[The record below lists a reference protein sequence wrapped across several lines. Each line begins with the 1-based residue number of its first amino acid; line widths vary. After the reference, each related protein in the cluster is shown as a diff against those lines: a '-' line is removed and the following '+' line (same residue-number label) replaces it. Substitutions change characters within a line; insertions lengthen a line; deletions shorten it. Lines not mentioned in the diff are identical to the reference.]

1 MNRNN
6 PKKLLEYVK
15 SLVKHTGES
24 FVSTVKNT
32 SMEVSYSS
40 DFPKE
45 IKSNLDKI
53 LEEEIISGLLSL
65 NIPIL
70 SEEAGYINIDK
81 DSEYLFIVDPLDGTF
96 NFTRGLGPY
105 AISVALWSKNKPI
118 FGVVYNLLSHELIW
132 GSSEIGSYCNDK
144 KIQVSDVNE
153 VGLAVL
159 WTGFPVRYNFSDI
172 GQEADFWNVMQSY
185 SKIRMLG
192 SATISLINVAKGS
205 ADVYAEKDIMIWD
218 VAAGIPIVE
227 GAGGKVYYTE
237 TTYGNALN
245 VFASNSLLVKHNFLI
260 P

>member
-81 DSEYLFIVDPLDGTF
+81 DSEYLFIVF
-96 NFTRGLGPY
+96 FEF
-105 AISVALWSKNKPI
+105 V
-118 FGVVYNLLSHELIW
+118 F
-132 GSSEIGSYCNDK
+132 
-144 KIQVSDVNE
+144 
-153 VGLAVL
+153 
-159 WTGFPVRYNFSDI
+159 
-172 GQEADFWNVMQSY
+172 
-185 SKIRMLG
+185 
-192 SATISLINVAKGS
+192 
-205 ADVYAEKDIMIWD
+205 EKFFM
-218 VAAGIPIVE
+218 
-227 GAGGKVYYTE
+227 
-237 TTYGNALN
+237 
-245 VFASNSLLVKHNFLI
+245 
-260 P
+260 